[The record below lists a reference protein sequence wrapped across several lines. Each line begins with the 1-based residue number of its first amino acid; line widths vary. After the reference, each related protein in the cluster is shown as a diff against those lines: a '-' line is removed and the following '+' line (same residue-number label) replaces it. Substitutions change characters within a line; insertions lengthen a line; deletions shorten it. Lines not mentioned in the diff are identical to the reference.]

1 MRVAGLAAVGPT
13 VVSVDGGGGWT
24 LRAACG
30 GSLSLSLPPSEAR
43 PPPTCP
49 DPPFSSLAAM
59 CRERY
64 CGSVCL
70 GCAYAHR
77 RVARA
82 VAPDGAEGIAAHISI
97 LVAPALAA
105 LAP

>member
-1 MRVAGLAAVGPT
+1 
-13 VVSVDGGGGWT
+13 
-24 LRAACG
+24 
-30 GSLSLSLPPSEAR
+30 
-43 PPPTCP
+43 
-49 DPPFSSLAAM
+49 M